1 MQYYASLLI
10 YISNPLSSFA
20 PKRRLRK
27 VKEHEVD
34 PSKVS
39 QRSFGTAQRYN
50 ASSVIQYFEITQ
62 FLQNK
67 RYWWWCVWGGGASL
81 RHWEAPSRDRVDKGN
96 LDSTFLPFSFSHSV
110 SRSFLLQGCLRSH
123 TKCLYLMYSGS
134 LAGLRSR
141 EVRRNARNVS
151 M

>member
-1 MQYYASLLI
+1 MVNLNKKAGMQYYASLLI

-67 RYWWWCVWGGGASL
+67 RYCWWCVCVGGGLSPPLGGAF
-81 RHWEAPSRDRVDKGN
+81 EG
-96 LDSTFLPFSFSHSV
+96 
-110 SRSFLLQGCLRSH
+110 
-123 TKCLYLMYSGS
+123 
-134 LAGLRSR
+134 
-141 EVRRNARNVS
+141 
-151 M
+151 